1 MKIRLKV
8 LRVLFLF
15 IITFCTTN
23 ASAQTVIN
31 GVVRDAA
38 TEQPLGLVSIYF
50 LGGKGVVTNNDGSYS
65 IQTNNP
71 KYTILVFSYSGYK
84 KVVKKIVA
92 QTAQTLD
99 IDLQVNDSLKSV
111 IIKAKRGKYR
121 NKNNPAVELIDKVIA
136 NKSKNKITSY
146 DFVQYEA
153 YEKLELSVANKPQK
167 FANTHLFK
175 NYKFIL
181 ENMDTTSIKGL
192 ALVPIYL
199 EEKLSQNYYRKK
211 PVKNQ
216 SYIIA
221 EKKVNYG
228 DFIDDKGITFYLKRL
243 YADINIYDNNI
254 IVLTAQFLSPIADL
268 APTFYRF
275 FITDTI
281 ENDGIKLVK
290 LNFMPRNASDL
301 LFSGVMYVT
310 LDGNYSV
317 QKINL
322 SVSKKANLNWA
333 KELKIFQDFEK
344 SPIDGR
350 YHLIKSSMKA
360 EFALRQT
367 SAGGVLGERTVS
379 YKDFIIDVPAEDS
392 IYDGKGHVAQM
403 QPGSNADSF
412 WVSNRHQQLS
422 PVESK
427 VYANIDSLRNMK
439 SFNTTMKIGTLLF
452 AGYIK
457 FGSIEIGNTNTFYS
471 FNNLEGFRLKV
482 GGRTTT
488 QFNKHIYLGAY
499 GAYGFKDE
507 KYKYQLTAAYSFNGV
522 SIYAYPLNYLKF
534 TRQYDV
540 SLPGTELV
548 FESENNFFLS
558 FKRGVND
565 QYLYNDTYKLQYL
578 KEFGKNFAYR
588 MTYTYLKQ
596 TPADSLV
603 YEKVV
608 PGGKVNIPNII
619 TSEILGELRW
629 APHEQFYQGQNY
641 RTLIKNRYPIYLL
654 RVQEG
659 IKGLFKGQ
667 YNYLQLTLGILKR
680 CYLSQLGYVDVTVEG
695 GHIFGQVP
703 FPLLNILRGNQSYA
717 FQLNAYNLMNYL
729 EFVTD
734 NYAAVTSDFYFNGFI
749 LNKIPLLKKLK
760 LREVADFKIVKGSL
774 RNENNPDYNSNTFLF
789 PTRYVNVEN
798 LPSTFAITKTPYF
811 EASVGVANIFKVVRL
826 DLVKRFTYLNHP
838 NISTLGLRVRIRVD
852 Y

>member
-1 MKIRLKV
+1 MKFRI
-8 LRVLFLF
+8 LFLF
-15 IITFCTTN
+15 TITFCAVKAN
-23 ASAQTVIN
+23 GQTVVK

-38 TEQPLGLVSIYF
+38 KELPLGLVSIYF
-50 LGGKGVVTNNDGSYS
+50 LGGKGIVTNNDGSYS
-65 IQTNNP
+65 IETNNP
-71 KYTILVFSYSGYK
+71 KYTTVVFSYSGYK

-92 QTAQTLD
+92 QTTQTLNV
-99 IDLQVNDSLKSV
+99 DLEVNDSLKSV
-111 IIKAKRGKYR
+111 IIKAKRGKYK
-121 NKNNPAVELIDKVIA
+121 NKDNPVVELIEKVIA

-146 DFVQYEA
+146 DFVQYEE
-153 YEKLELSVANKPQK
+153 YEKLELSIANKPEK
-167 FANTHLFK
+167 FTNTRLFK

-181 ENMDTTSIKGL
+181 DNMDTTSIKGL

-199 EEKLSQNYYRKK
+199 EEKLSKNYYRKK
-211 PVKNQ
+211 PIKNQ
-216 SYIIA
+216 SYSIA

-228 DFIDDKGITFYLKRL
+228 DFIDDKGITFYLNRL
-243 YADINIYDNNI
+243 YGDINIYDNNI
-254 IVLTAQFLSPIADL
+254 IVLTTQFLSPIADL

-281 ENDGIKLVK
+281 ENDSIKLVK
-290 LNFMPRNASDL
+290 LNFMPRNTSDL

-317 QKINL
+317 EKINL
-322 SVSKKANLNWA
+322 SVGKRANLNWA
-333 KELKIFQDFEK
+333 RELKISQDFEK
-344 SPIDGR
+344 SSLDGR
-350 YHLIKSSMKA
+350 YHVLKSSMRA

-367 SAGGVLGERTVS
+367 SAGGIIGERTVS
-379 YKDFIIDVPAEDS
+379 YKNFIINVPAEDS
-392 IYDGKGHVAQM
+392 MYNGKGRVM
-403 QPGSNADSF
+403 QAPPGSNTDSF
-412 WVSNRHQQLS
+412 WIANRHQQLS
-422 PVESK
+422 SVESK
-427 VYANIDSLRNMK
+427 VYSNIDSLRNMK
-439 SFNTTMKIGTLLF
+439 SFNTTMKIGTMLF

-457 FGSIEIGNTNTFYS
+457 LGGFDLGNTNTFYS
-471 FNNLEGFRLKV
+471 FSNLEGFRLKL
-482 GGRTTT
+482 GGRTNT
-488 QFNKHIYLGAY
+488 QFNKRLYLEGY
-499 GAYGFKDE
+499 GAYGFKDQKF
-507 KYKYQLTAAYSFNGV
+507 KYKVAGAYSFNGK
-522 SIYAYPLNYLKF
+522 SIYAYPLNYIKF

-578 KEFGKNFAYR
+578 KEFGKNLAYK
-588 MTYTYLKQ
+588 MSFTHLKQ

-603 YEKVV
+603 YEKTV
-608 PGGKVNIPNII
+608 PGGKAIVPDII

-629 APHEQFYQGQNY
+629 APHEEFYQGSNY
-641 RTLIKNRYPIYLL
+641 RTPIKNRFPIYLL
-654 RVQEG
+654 RVQDG
-659 IKGLFKGQ
+659 VKGLLKGQ
-667 YNYLQLTLGILKR
+667 YNYLDITLAIAKR

-734 NYAAVTSDFYFNGFI
+734 NYVAVNSDFYFNGFI
-749 LNKIPLLKKLK
+749 FNKIPLLKKLK

-774 RNENNPDYNSNTFLF
+774 RNENNPDYNRDAFLF
-789 PTRYVNVEN
+789 PTRYVNGEN
-798 LPSTFAITKTPYF
+798 LPSTFAITKTPYV
-811 EASVGVANIFKVVRL
+811 EASIGVANIFKIVRL